1 MLKGHR
7 LDNDKIGY
15 MARLKYNFTWKKY
28 HFTWKKYHFTWKKYH
43 RWFGLVLSVF
53 MLVFCVSGIILNHR
67 EVFSG
72 CEVSR
77 RWLPASYHIKNFN
90 NGVVKGTVVKNQKTA
105 SDSTEQSLAV
115 EKNPSIHANSS
126 ESPDSVLAYGCAGV
140 FLTDSRLS
148 TWQDFNRG
156 LPASIDERNV
166 RHIVKAKDGSL
177 WCAALRD
184 VYRYDENS
192 HRWKKVELPGNEER
206 IMDVALGKDSMTVV
220 ALTRSYVYKISIFD
234 SCRLQGK
241 PAMAKFHVGPATV
254 VPPPSEDYEPKTTLF
269 KLVWHLH
276 SGEFFGLPGKLVV
289 DAIAL
294 VLIVLSITGILL
306 FILPYGIRRV
316 KKLAA
321 KARMKRLGKQFA
333 WNMKWHNKI
342 GYVTIVLTLW
352 IAITGMC
359 LRPPLM
365 VPLVLNKLPQAV
377 GEDGNV
383 WQDKLRAI
391 RWDATQGDWLVSTS
405 DGFLRVDEDFSQ
417 APKMLA
423 TDECPKLSPM
433 GVTVF
438 ESDGK
443 GGWIVGSFRGIYR
456 WNPVKSAANRT
467 SAVDPLLALSLKDS
481 ANHPSSQI
489 LDYFTGKPSVETS
502 MIPISD
508 NLVCGYSEDFL
519 GGKPLVFDFAKGVED
534 AKGQAVD
541 LAKLQ
546 ENKNLSANPQNL
558 ESNRQHL
565 YDNDESK
572 TSKNE
577 ESMSDLIC
585 ETAPMSLWNV
595 ALELHVGRCY
605 SPFLGPLS
613 DFFVFLSGLLITLVL
628 LSGYIISRRRRKK
641 AQARLK

>member
-1 MLKGHR
+1 MGIV
-7 LDNDKIGY
+7 KIREMMY
-15 MARLKYNFTWKKY
+15 LCNPKMNVMARLKYNFTWKKY
-28 HFTWKKYHFTWKKYH
+28 H
-43 RWFGLVLSVF
+43 RWLGLVLSVF

-77 RWLPASYHIKNFN
+77 KWLPASYRIKNFN
-90 NGVVKGTVVKNQKTA
+90 NGVVKGTVVKKSA
-105 SDSTEQSLAV
+105 AHSL
-115 EKNPSIHANSS
+115 SS
-126 ESPDSVLAYGCAGV
+126 ENCDSVLAYGCAGV

-148 TWQDFNRG
+148 TWQDFNAG
-156 LPASIDERNV
+156 LPESIDERNV
-166 RHIVKAKDGSL
+166 RHVVKAKDGSL

-206 IMDVALGKDSMTVV
+206 IMDVALAKDSMTVV
-220 ALTRSYVYKISIFD
+220 ALTRSRVFTIVPFVQYGEIVKI
-234 SCRLQGK
+234 GK
-241 PAMAKFHVGPATV
+241 SSSETYRVESKIIPAPKK
-254 VPPPSEDYEPKTTLF
+254 YEPKTTLF

-306 FILPYGIRRV
+306 FILPYGIRRA

-365 VPLVLNKLPQAV
+365 VPLVLSKLPQAV

-391 RWDATQGDWLVSTS
+391 RWDAVQGDWLVSTS
-405 DGFLRVDEDFSQ
+405 EGFLRVDEDFSQ
-417 APKMLA
+417 APKMLPD
-423 TDECPKLSPM
+423 DECPKLSPM
-433 GVTVF
+433 GVTVW

-456 WNPVKSAANRT
+456 WNPVNH
-467 SAVDPLLALSLKDS
+467 SL
-481 ANHPSSQI
+481 NQI
-489 LDYFTGKPSVETS
+489 LDYFTGKPSEETS

-534 AKGQAVD
+534 AKGQAVA
-541 LAKLQ
+541 LC
-546 ENKNLSANPQNL
+546 
-558 ESNRQHL
+558 
-565 YDNDESK
+565 NDEPKKSR
-572 TSKNE
+572 NE

-613 DFFVFLSGLLITLVL
+613 DLFVFLSGLLITLVL
-628 LSGYIISRRRRKK
+628 LSGYIILHRRRKK

>member
-1 MLKGHR
+1 MGIV
-7 LDNDKIGY
+7 KIREMMY
-15 MARLKYNFTWKKY
+15 LCNPKMNVMARLKYNFTWKKY
-28 HFTWKKYHFTWKKYH
+28 H
-43 RWFGLVLSVF
+43 RWLGLVLSVF

-77 RWLPASYHIKNFN
+77 KWLPASYHIKNFN
-90 NGVVKGTVVKNQKTA
+90 NGVVKGTVVKKSA
-105 SDSTEQSLAV
+105 AHSL
-115 EKNPSIHANSS
+115 SS
-126 ESPDSVLAYGCAGV
+126 ENCDSVLAYGCAGV

-148 TWQDFNRG
+148 TWQDFNAG
-156 LPASIDERNV
+156 LPESIDERNV
-166 RHIVKAKDGSL
+166 RHVVKAKDGSL

-192 HRWKKVELPGNEER
+192 HRWRKVELPGNEER
-206 IMDVALGKDSMTVV
+206 IMDVALAKDSMTVV
-220 ALTRSYVYKISIFD
+220 ALTRSRVFTIVPFVQYGEIVKI
-234 SCRLQGK
+234 GK
-241 PAMAKFHVGPATV
+241 SSSETYRVESKIIPAPKK
-254 VPPPSEDYEPKTTLF
+254 YEPKTTLF

-306 FILPYGIRRV
+306 FILPYGIRRA

-365 VPLVLNKLPQAV
+365 VPLVLSKLPQAV

-391 RWDATQGDWLVSTS
+391 RWDAVQGDWLVSTS
-405 DGFLRVDEDFSQ
+405 EGFLRVDEDFSQ
-417 APKMLA
+417 APKMLSD
-423 TDECPKLSPM
+423 DECPKLSPM
-433 GVTVF
+433 GVTVW

-456 WNPVKSAANRT
+456 WNPVNH
-467 SAVDPLLALSLKDS
+467 SL
-481 ANHPSSQI
+481 NQI
-489 LDYFTGKPSVETS
+489 LDYFIGKPSEETS

-534 AKGQAVD
+534 AKGQAVA
-541 LAKLQ
+541 LC
-546 ENKNLSANPQNL
+546 
-558 ESNRQHL
+558 
-565 YDNDESK
+565 NDEPK
-572 TSKNE
+572 TSRNE

-613 DFFVFLSGLLITLVL
+613 DLFVFLSGLLITLVL
-628 LSGYIISRRRRKK
+628 LSGYIISHRRRKK

>member
-1 MLKGHR
+1 MGIV
-7 LDNDKIGY
+7 KIREMMY
-15 MARLKYNFTWKKY
+15 LCNPKMNVMARLKYNFTWKKY
-28 HFTWKKYHFTWKKYH
+28 H
-43 RWFGLVLSVF
+43 RWLGLVLSVF

-77 RWLPASYHIKNFN
+77 KWLPASYHIKNFN
-90 NGVVKGTVVKNQKTA
+90 NGVVKGTVVKKSA
-105 SDSTEQSLAV
+105 AHSL
-115 EKNPSIHANSS
+115 SS
-126 ESPDSVLAYGCAGV
+126 ENCDSILAYGCAGV

-148 TWQDFNRG
+148 TWQDFNAG
-156 LPASIDERNV
+156 LPESIDERNV
-166 RHIVKAKDGSL
+166 RHVVKAKDGSL

-206 IMDVALGKDSMTVV
+206 IMDVALAKDSMTVV
-220 ALTRSYVYKISIFD
+220 ALTRSRVFTIVPFVQYGEIVKI
-234 SCRLQGK
+234 GK
-241 PAMAKFHVGPATV
+241 SSSETYRVESKIIPAPKK
-254 VPPPSEDYEPKTTLF
+254 YEPKTTLF

-306 FILPYGIRRV
+306 FILPYGIRRA

-365 VPLVLNKLPQAV
+365 VPLVLSKLPQAV

-391 RWDATQGDWLVSTS
+391 RWDAVQGDWLVSTS
-405 DGFLRVDEDFSQ
+405 EGFLRVDEDFSQ
-417 APKMLA
+417 APKMLPD
-423 TDECPKLSPM
+423 DECPKLSPM
-433 GVTVF
+433 GVTVW

-456 WNPVKSAANRT
+456 WNPVNH
-467 SAVDPLLALSLKDS
+467 SL
-481 ANHPSSQI
+481 NQI
-489 LDYFTGKPSVETS
+489 LDYFTGKPSEETS

-534 AKGQAVD
+534 AKGQAVA
-541 LAKLQ
+541 LC
-546 ENKNLSANPQNL
+546 
-558 ESNRQHL
+558 
-565 YDNDESK
+565 NDEPK
-572 TSKNE
+572 TSRNE

-613 DFFVFLSGLLITLVL
+613 DLFVFLSGLLITLVL
-628 LSGYIISRRRRKK
+628 LSGYIISHRRRKK

>member
-1 MLKGHR
+1 
-7 LDNDKIGY
+7 
-15 MARLKYNFTWKKY
+15 MARLKYN
-28 HFTWKKYHFTWKKYH
+28 FTWKKYH

-77 RWLPASYHIKNFN
+77 KWLPASYHIKNFN

-126 ESPDSVLAYGCAGV
+126 ESPDSVLVYGCAGV

-166 RHIVKAKDGSL
+166 RHLVQARDGSL

-184 VYRYDENS
+184 VYRYDENA
-192 HRWKKVELPGNEER
+192 RQWKKVELPGNEEH
-206 IMDVALGKDSMTVV
+206 IMDVALGKNSIQVV
-220 ALTRSYVYKISIFD
+220 ALTRSRIFEITPIASNIDVSESPSSLASSAKGGVSEKSPDIFEKKSGGFSEKVGTFLGKYRVEAKII
-234 SCRLQGK
+234 
-241 PAMAKFHVGPATV
+241 PAPKN
-254 VPPPSEDYEPKTTLF
+254 YEPKTTLF

-306 FILPYGIRRV
+306 FILPYGIRRAKKV
-316 KKLAA
+316 KSEERRVKNSLAA
-321 KARMKRLGKQFA
+321 KARMKRLGKLFA

-365 VPLVLNKLPQAV
+365 VPLVLSKLPQTV

-391 RWDATQGDWLVSTS
+391 RWDAVQGDWLVSTS
-405 DGFLRVDEDFSQ
+405 EGFLRVDEDFSQ
-417 APKMLA
+417 APKMLPD
-423 TDECPKLSPM
+423 DECPKLSPM
-433 GVTVF
+433 GVTVW
-438 ESDGK
+438 ESDGM

-456 WNPVKSAANRT
+456 WNPV
-467 SAVDPLLALSLKDS
+467 
-481 ANHPSSQI
+481 NHSSNQI

-534 AKGQAVD
+534 AKGQAVA
-541 LAKLQ
+541 LC
-546 ENKNLSANPQNL
+546 
-558 ESNRQHL
+558 
-565 YDNDESK
+565 NDETK
-572 TSKNE
+572 TSRNE

-613 DFFVFLSGLLITLVL
+613 DLFVFLSGLLITLVL
-628 LSGYIISRRRRKK
+628 LSGYIISHRRRKK

>member
-1 MLKGHR
+1 
-7 LDNDKIGY
+7 
-15 MARLKYNFTWKKY
+15 MARLKYN
-28 HFTWKKYHFTWKKYH
+28 FTWKKYH

-77 RWLPASYHIKNFN
+77 KWLPASYYIKNFN
-90 NGVVKGTVVKNQKTA
+90 NGVVKGTVVKKSA
-105 SDSTEQSLAV
+105 AHSL
-115 EKNPSIHANSS
+115 SS
-126 ESPDSVLAYGCAGV
+126 ENCDSVLVYGCAGV

-148 TWQDFNRG
+148 TWQDFNAG
-156 LPASIDERNV
+156 LPESIDERNV
-166 RHIVKAKDGSL
+166 RHVVKAKDGSL

-206 IMDVALGKDSMTVV
+206 IMDVALAKDSMTVV
-220 ALTRSYVYKISIFD
+220 ALTRSRVFTIVPFVQYGEIVKI
-234 SCRLQGK
+234 GK
-241 PAMAKFHVGPATV
+241 SSSETYRVESKIIPAPKK
-254 VPPPSEDYEPKTTLF
+254 YEPKTTLF

-306 FILPYGIRRV
+306 FILPYGIRRA

-365 VPLVLNKLPQAV
+365 VPLVLSKLPQAV

-391 RWDATQGDWLVSTS
+391 RWDAVLGDWLVSTS
-405 DGFLRVDEDFSQ
+405 EGFLRVDEDFSQ
-417 APKMLA
+417 APKMLPD
-423 TDECPKLSPM
+423 DECPKLSPM
-433 GVTVF
+433 GVTVW

-456 WNPVKSAANRT
+456 WNPVNH
-467 SAVDPLLALSLKDS
+467 SL
-481 ANHPSSQI
+481 NQI
-489 LDYFTGKPSVETS
+489 LDYFTGKPSEETS

-534 AKGQAVD
+534 AKGQAVA
-541 LAKLQ
+541 LC
-546 ENKNLSANPQNL
+546 
-558 ESNRQHL
+558 
-565 YDNDESK
+565 NDEPKKSR
-572 TSKNE
+572 NE

-613 DFFVFLSGLLITLVL
+613 DLFVFLSGLLITLVL
-628 LSGYIISRRRRKK
+628 LSGYIISHRRRKK
-641 AQARLK
+641 AQARLR

>member
-1 MLKGHR
+1 MGIV
-7 LDNDKIGY
+7 KIREMMY
-15 MARLKYNFTWKKY
+15 LCNPKMNVMARLKYNFTWKKY
-28 HFTWKKYHFTWKKYH
+28 H
-43 RWFGLVLSVF
+43 RWLGLVLSVF

-77 RWLPASYHIKNFN
+77 KWLPASYHIKNFN
-90 NGVVKGTVVKNQKTA
+90 NGVVKGTVVKKSA
-105 SDSTEQSLAV
+105 AHSL
-115 EKNPSIHANSS
+115 SS
-126 ESPDSVLAYGCAGV
+126 ENCDSVLAYGCAGV

-148 TWQDFNRG
+148 TWQDFNAG
-156 LPASIDERNV
+156 LPESIDERNV
-166 RHIVKAKDGSL
+166 RHVVKAKDGSL

-206 IMDVALGKDSMTVV
+206 IMDVALAKDSMTVV
-220 ALTRSYVYKISIFD
+220 ALTRSRVFTIVPFVQYGEIVKI
-234 SCRLQGK
+234 GK
-241 PAMAKFHVGPATV
+241 SSSETYRVESKIIPAPKK
-254 VPPPSEDYEPKTTLF
+254 YEPKTTLF

-306 FILPYGIRRV
+306 FILPYGIRRA

-365 VPLVLNKLPQAV
+365 VPLVLSKLPQAV

-391 RWDATQGDWLVSTS
+391 RWDAVQGDWLVSTS
-405 DGFLRVDEDFSQ
+405 EGFLRVDEDFSQ
-417 APKMLA
+417 APKMLPD
-423 TDECPKLSPM
+423 DECPKLSPM
-433 GVTVF
+433 GVTVW

-456 WNPVKSAANRT
+456 WNPVNH
-467 SAVDPLLALSLKDS
+467 SL
-481 ANHPSSQI
+481 NQI
-489 LDYFTGKPSVETS
+489 LDYFTGKPSEETS

-534 AKGQAVD
+534 AKGQAVA
-541 LAKLQ
+541 LC
-546 ENKNLSANPQNL
+546 
-558 ESNRQHL
+558 
-565 YDNDESK
+565 NDEPK
-572 TSKNE
+572 TSRNE

-613 DFFVFLSGLLITLVL
+613 GLFVFLSGLLITLVL
-628 LSGYIISRRRRKK
+628 LSGYIISHRRRKK

>member
-1 MLKGHR
+1 M
-7 LDNDKIGY
+7 NV

-28 HFTWKKYHFTWKKYH
+28 H
-43 RWFGLVLSVF
+43 RWLGLVLSVF

-77 RWLPASYHIKNFN
+77 KWLPASYHIKNFN
-90 NGVVKGTVVKNQKTA
+90 NGVVKGTVVKRSA
-105 SDSTEQSLAV
+105 AHSL
-115 EKNPSIHANSS
+115 SS
-126 ESPDSVLAYGCAGV
+126 ENCDSVLAYGCAGV

-148 TWQDFNRG
+148 TWQDFNAG
-156 LPASIDERNV
+156 LPESIDERNV
-166 RHIVKAKDGSL
+166 RHVVKAKDGSL

-206 IMDVALGKDSMTVV
+206 IMDVALAKDSMTVV
-220 ALTRSYVYKISIFD
+220 ALTRSRVFTIVPFVQYGEIVKI
-234 SCRLQGK
+234 GK
-241 PAMAKFHVGPATV
+241 SSSETYRVESKIIPAPKKC
-254 VPPPSEDYEPKTTLF
+254 EPKTTLF

-306 FILPYGIRRV
+306 FILPYGIRRA

-365 VPLVLNKLPQAV
+365 VPLVLSKLPQAV

-391 RWDATQGDWLVSTS
+391 RWDAVQGDWLVSTS
-405 DGFLRVDEDFSQ
+405 EGFLRVDEDFSQ
-417 APKMLA
+417 APKMLPD
-423 TDECPKLSPM
+423 DECPKLSPM
-433 GVTVF
+433 GVTVW

-456 WNPVKSAANRT
+456 WNPVNH
-467 SAVDPLLALSLKDS
+467 SL
-481 ANHPSSQI
+481 NQI
-489 LDYFTGKPSVETS
+489 LDYFTGKPSEETS

-534 AKGQAVD
+534 AKGQAVA
-541 LAKLQ
+541 LC
-546 ENKNLSANPQNL
+546 
-558 ESNRQHL
+558 
-565 YDNDESK
+565 NDEPK
-572 TSKNE
+572 TSRNE

-613 DFFVFLSGLLITLVL
+613 DLFVFLSGLLITLVF
-628 LSGYIISRRRRKK
+628 LSGYIISHRRRKK

>member
-1 MLKGHR
+1 MGIV
-7 LDNDKIGY
+7 KIREMMY
-15 MARLKYNFTWKKY
+15 LCNPKMNVMARLKYNFTWKKY
-28 HFTWKKYHFTWKKYH
+28 H
-43 RWFGLVLSVF
+43 RWLGLVLSVF

-77 RWLPASYHIKNFN
+77 KWLPASYHIKNFN
-90 NGVVKGTVVKNQKTA
+90 NGVVKGTVVKKSA
-105 SDSTEQSLAV
+105 AHSL
-115 EKNPSIHANSS
+115 SS
-126 ESPDSVLAYGCAGV
+126 ENCDSVLAYGCAGV

-148 TWQDFNRG
+148 TWQDFNAG
-156 LPASIDERNV
+156 LPESIDERNV
-166 RHIVKAKDGSL
+166 RHVVKAKDGSL

-206 IMDVALGKDSMTVV
+206 IMDVALAKDSMTVV
-220 ALTRSYVYKISIFD
+220 ALTRSRVFTIVPFVQYGEIVKI
-234 SCRLQGK
+234 GK
-241 PAMAKFHVGPATV
+241 SSSETYRVESKIIPAPKK
-254 VPPPSEDYEPKTTLF
+254 YEPKTTLF

-306 FILPYGIRRV
+306 FILPYGIRRA

-365 VPLVLNKLPQAV
+365 VPLVLSKLPQAV

-391 RWDATQGDWLVSTS
+391 RWDAVQGDWLVSTS
-405 DGFLRVDEDFSQ
+405 EGFLRVDEDFSQ
-417 APKMLA
+417 APKMLPD
-423 TDECPKLSPM
+423 DECPKLSPM
-433 GVTVF
+433 GVTVW

-456 WNPVKSAANRT
+456 WNPV
-467 SAVDPLLALSLKDS
+467 
-481 ANHPSSQI
+481 NHKSQI
-489 LDYFTGKPSVETS
+489 LDYFTNEPCVETS

-508 NLVCGYSEDFL
+508 NLICGYSEDLFDRE
-519 GGKPLVFDFAKGVED
+519 PMVFDFAKGVED
-534 AKGQAVD
+534 AKGQVINI
-541 LAKLQ
+541 L
-546 ENKNLSANPQNL
+546 
-558 ESNRQHL
+558 
-565 YDNDESK
+565 DEK
-572 TSKNE
+572 DA
-577 ESMSDLIC
+577 MSDLIC

-613 DFFVFLSGLLITLVL
+613 DLFVFLSGLLITLVL
-628 LSGYIISRRRRKK
+628 LSGYIISHRRRKK

>member
-1 MLKGHR
+1 
-7 LDNDKIGY
+7 

-28 HFTWKKYHFTWKKYH
+28 H
-43 RWFGLVLSVF
+43 RWLGLVLSVF
-53 MLVFCVSGIILNHR
+53 MLVFSVSGIILNHR

-77 RWLPASYHIKNFN
+77 KWLPASYHIKNFN
-90 NGVVKGTVVKNQKTA
+90 NGVVKGTVMKKSA
-105 SDSTEQSLAV
+105 AHSL
-115 EKNPSIHANSS
+115 SS
-126 ESPDSVLAYGCAGV
+126 ENCDSVLAYGCAGV

-148 TWQDFNRG
+148 TWQDFNAG
-156 LPASIDERNV
+156 LPESIDERNV
-166 RHIVKAKDGSL
+166 RHVVKAKDGSL

-206 IMDVALGKDSMTVV
+206 IMDVALAKDSMTVV
-220 ALTRSYVYKISIFD
+220 ALTRSRVFTIVPFVQYGEIVKI
-234 SCRLQGK
+234 GK
-241 PAMAKFHVGPATV
+241 SS
-254 VPPPSEDYEPKTTLF
+254 SETYRVESKIIPTPKKYEPKTTLF

-306 FILPYGIRRV
+306 FILPYGIRRA

-365 VPLVLNKLPQAV
+365 VPLVLSKLPQAV

-391 RWDATQGDWLVSTS
+391 RWDAVQGDWLVSTS
-405 DGFLRVDEDFSQ
+405 EGFLRVDEDFSQ
-417 APKMLA
+417 APKMLPDA
-423 TDECPKLSPM
+423 ECPKLSPM
-433 GVTVF
+433 GVTVW

-456 WNPVKSAANRT
+456 WNPVNH
-467 SAVDPLLALSLKDS
+467 SL
-481 ANHPSSQI
+481 NQI
-489 LDYFTGKPSVETS
+489 LDYFTGKPSEETS

-534 AKGQAVD
+534 AKGQAVA
-541 LAKLQ
+541 LC
-546 ENKNLSANPQNL
+546 
-558 ESNRQHL
+558 
-565 YDNDESK
+565 NDEPKKSR
-572 TSKNE
+572 NE

-613 DFFVFLSGLLITLVL
+613 DLFVFLSGLLITLVL
-628 LSGYIISRRRRKK
+628 LSGYIISHRRRKK

>member
-1 MLKGHR
+1 MGIV
-7 LDNDKIGY
+7 KIREMMY
-15 MARLKYNFTWKKY
+15 LCNPKMNVMARLKYNFTWKKY
-28 HFTWKKYHFTWKKYH
+28 H
-43 RWFGLVLSVF
+43 RWLGLVLSVF

-77 RWLPASYHIKNFN
+77 KWLPASYYIKNFN
-90 NGVVKGTVVKNQKTA
+90 NGVVKGTVVKKSA
-105 SDSTEQSLAV
+105 AHSL
-115 EKNPSIHANSS
+115 SS
-126 ESPDSVLAYGCAGV
+126 ENCDSVLVYGCAGV

-148 TWQDFNRG
+148 TWQDFNAG
-156 LPASIDERNV
+156 LPESIDERNV
-166 RHIVKAKDGSL
+166 RHVVKAKDDSL

-206 IMDVALGKDSMTVV
+206 IMDVALAKDSMTVV
-220 ALTRSYVYKISIFD
+220 ALTRSRVFTIVPFVQYGEIVKI
-234 SCRLQGK
+234 GK
-241 PAMAKFHVGPATV
+241 SSSETYRVESKIIPAPKK
-254 VPPPSEDYEPKTTLF
+254 YEPKTTLF

-294 VLIVLSITGILL
+294 VLIVLSIMGILL
-306 FILPYGIRRV
+306 FILPYGIRRA

-321 KARMKRLGKQFA
+321 KARMKRLGKQLA

-365 VPLVLNKLPQAV
+365 VPLVLSKLPQAV

-391 RWDATQGDWLVSTS
+391 RWDAVQGDWLVSTS
-405 DGFLRVDEDFSQ
+405 EGFLRVDEDFSQ
-417 APKMLA
+417 APKMLPD
-423 TDECPKLSPM
+423 DECPKLSPM
-433 GVTVF
+433 GVTVW

-456 WNPVKSAANRT
+456 WNPVNH
-467 SAVDPLLALSLKDS
+467 SL
-481 ANHPSSQI
+481 NQI
-489 LDYFTGKPSVETS
+489 LDYFTGKPSEETS

-534 AKGQAVD
+534 AKGQAVA
-541 LAKLQ
+541 LC
-546 ENKNLSANPQNL
+546 
-558 ESNRQHL
+558 
-565 YDNDESK
+565 NDEPKKSR
-572 TSKNE
+572 NE

-613 DFFVFLSGLLITLVL
+613 DLFVFLSGLLITLVL
-628 LSGYIISRRRRKK
+628 LSGYIISHRRRKK
-641 AQARLK
+641 AQARLR

>member
-1 MLKGHR
+1 MGIV
-7 LDNDKIGY
+7 KIREMMY
-15 MARLKYNFTWKKY
+15 LCSPKMNVMARLKYNFTWKKY
-28 HFTWKKYHFTWKKYH
+28 H
-43 RWFGLVLSVF
+43 RWLGLVLSVF

-77 RWLPASYHIKNFN
+77 KWLPASYHVKNFN

-115 EKNPSIHANSS
+115 EKNPSVHANSS
-126 ESPDSVLAYGCAGV
+126 ESPDSVLVYGCAGV

-148 TWQDFNRG
+148 TWQDFNAG
-156 LPASIDERNV
+156 LPESIDERNV
-166 RHIVKAKDGSL
+166 RHVVKAKDGSL

-206 IMDVALGKDSMTVV
+206 IMDVALAKDSMTVV
-220 ALTRSYVYKISIFD
+220 ALTRSRAFTIVPFVQYGEIVKI
-234 SCRLQGK
+234 GK
-241 PAMAKFHVGPATV
+241 SSSETYRVESKIIPAPKK
-254 VPPPSEDYEPKTTLF
+254 YEPKTTLF

-306 FILPYGIRRV
+306 FILPYGIRRA

-365 VPLVLNKLPQAV
+365 VPLVLSKLPQAV

-391 RWDATQGDWLVSTS
+391 RWDAVQGDWLVSTS
-405 DGFLRVDEDFSQ
+405 EGFLRVDEDFSQ
-417 APKMLA
+417 APKMLPD
-423 TDECPKLSPM
+423 DECPKLSPM
-433 GVTVF
+433 GVTVW

-456 WNPVKSAANRT
+456 WNPV
-467 SAVDPLLALSLKDS
+467 
-481 ANHPSSQI
+481 NHKSQI
-489 LDYFTGKPSVETS
+489 LDYFTNEPCVETS

-508 NLVCGYSEDFL
+508 NLICGYSEDLFDRE
-519 GGKPLVFDFAKGVED
+519 PMVFDFAKGVED
-534 AKGQAVD
+534 AKGQVINI
-541 LAKLQ
+541 L
-546 ENKNLSANPQNL
+546 
-558 ESNRQHL
+558 
-565 YDNDESK
+565 DEK
-572 TSKNE
+572 DA
-577 ESMSDLIC
+577 MSDLIC

-613 DFFVFLSGLLITLVL
+613 DLFVFLSGLLITLVL
-628 LSGYIISRRRRKK
+628 LSGYIISHRRRKK

>member
-1 MLKGHR
+1 M
-7 LDNDKIGY
+7 NV

-28 HFTWKKYHFTWKKYH
+28 H
-43 RWFGLVLSVF
+43 RWLGLVLSVF

-77 RWLPASYHIKNFN
+77 KWLPASYYIKNFN
-90 NGVVKGTVVKNQKTA
+90 NGVVKGTVVKKSA
-105 SDSTEQSLAV
+105 AHSL
-115 EKNPSIHANSS
+115 SS
-126 ESPDSVLAYGCAGV
+126 ENCDSVLVYGCAGV

-148 TWQDFNRG
+148 TWQDFNAG
-156 LPASIDERNV
+156 LPESIDERNV
-166 RHIVKAKDGSL
+166 RHVVKAKDGSL

-206 IMDVALGKDSMTVV
+206 IMDVALAKDSMTVV
-220 ALTRSYVYKISIFD
+220 ALTRSRVFTIVPFVQYGEIVKI
-234 SCRLQGK
+234 GK
-241 PAMAKFHVGPATV
+241 SSSETYRVESKIIPAPKK
-254 VPPPSEDYEPKTTLF
+254 YEPKTTLF

-306 FILPYGIRRV
+306 FILPYGIRRA

-365 VPLVLNKLPQAV
+365 VPLVLSKLPQAV

-391 RWDATQGDWLVSTS
+391 RWDAVQGDWLVSTS
-405 DGFLRVDEDFSQ
+405 EGFLRVDEDFSQ
-417 APKMLA
+417 APKMLPD
-423 TDECPKLSPM
+423 DECPKSSPM

-456 WNPVKSAANRT
+456 WNPVNH
-467 SAVDPLLALSLKDS
+467 SL
-481 ANHPSSQI
+481 NQI
-489 LDYFTGKPSVETS
+489 LDYFTGKPSEETS

-534 AKGQAVD
+534 AKGQAVA
-541 LAKLQ
+541 LC
-546 ENKNLSANPQNL
+546 
-558 ESNRQHL
+558 
-565 YDNDESK
+565 NDEPK
-572 TSKNE
+572 TSRND

-613 DFFVFLSGLLITLVL
+613 DLFVFLSGLLITLVF
-628 LSGYIISRRRRKK
+628 LSGYIISHRRRKK

>member
-1 MLKGHR
+1 MGIV
-7 LDNDKIGY
+7 KIREMMY
-15 MARLKYNFTWKKY
+15 LCNPKMNVMARLKYNFTWKKY
-28 HFTWKKYHFTWKKYH
+28 H
-43 RWFGLVLSVF
+43 RWLGLVLSVF

-77 RWLPASYHIKNFN
+77 KWLPASYHIKNFN
-90 NGVVKGTVVKNQKTA
+90 NGVVKGTVVKKSA
-105 SDSTEQSLAV
+105 AHSL
-115 EKNPSIHANSS
+115 SS
-126 ESPDSVLAYGCAGV
+126 ENCDSVLAYGCAGV

-148 TWQDFNRG
+148 TWQDFNAG
-156 LPASIDERNV
+156 LPESIDERNV
-166 RHIVKAKDGSL
+166 RHVVKAKDGSL

-206 IMDVALGKDSMTVV
+206 IMDVALAKDSMTVV
-220 ALTRSYVYKISIFD
+220 ALTRSRVF
-234 SCRLQGK
+234 
-241 PAMAKFHVGPATV
+241 TV
-254 VPPPSEDYEPKTTLF
+254 VPFVQYGEIVKIGKSSSETYRVESRIIPAPKKYEPKTTLF

-294 VLIVLSITGILL
+294 VLIVLSITGIIR
-306 FILPYGIRRV
+306 FILPYGIRRAKKV
-316 KKLAA
+316 KSEERRVKNSLAA
-321 KARMKRLGKQFA
+321 KNRMKRLGKLFA

-365 VPLVLNKLPQAV
+365 VPLVLSKLPQAV

-391 RWDATQGDWLVSTS
+391 RWDAVQGDWLVSTS
-405 DGFLRVDEDFSQ
+405 EGFLRVDEDFSQ
-417 APKMLA
+417 APKMLPD
-423 TDECPKLSPM
+423 DECPKLSPM
-433 GVTVF
+433 GVTVW

-456 WNPVKSAANRT
+456 WNPVNH
-467 SAVDPLLALSLKDS
+467 SL
-481 ANHPSSQI
+481 NQI
-489 LDYFTGKPSVETS
+489 LDYFTGKPSEETS

-534 AKGQAVD
+534 AKGQAVA
-541 LAKLQ
+541 LC
-546 ENKNLSANPQNL
+546 
-558 ESNRQHL
+558 
-565 YDNDESK
+565 NDEPK
-572 TSKNE
+572 TSRNE

-613 DFFVFLSGLLITLVL
+613 DLFVFLSGLLITLVL
-628 LSGYIISRRRRKK
+628 LSGYIISHRRRKK

>member
-1 MLKGHR
+1 MGIV
-7 LDNDKIGY
+7 KIREMMY
-15 MARLKYNFTWKKY
+15 LCNPKMNVMARLKYNFTWKKY
-28 HFTWKKYHFTWKKYH
+28 H
-43 RWFGLVLSVF
+43 RWLGLVLSVF

-77 RWLPASYHIKNFN
+77 KWLPASYHVKNFN
-90 NGVVKGTVVKNQKTA
+90 NGVVKGTVVKKSA
-105 SDSTEQSLAV
+105 AHSL
-115 EKNPSIHANSS
+115 SS
-126 ESPDSVLAYGCAGV
+126 ENCDSVLVYGCAGV

-148 TWQDFNRG
+148 TWQDFNAG
-156 LPASIDERNV
+156 LPESIDERNV
-166 RHIVKAKDGSL
+166 RHVVKAKDGSL

-206 IMDVALGKDSMTVV
+206 IMDVALAKDSMTVV
-220 ALTRSYVYKISIFD
+220 ALTRSRVFTIVPFVQYGEIVKI
-234 SCRLQGK
+234 GK
-241 PAMAKFHVGPATV
+241 SSSETYRVESKIIPAPKK
-254 VPPPSEDYEPKTTLF
+254 YEPKTTLF

-306 FILPYGIRRV
+306 FILPYGIRRA

-365 VPLVLNKLPQAV
+365 VPLVLSKLPQAV

-383 WQDKLRAI
+383 WQDKLRSI
-391 RWDATQGDWLVSTS
+391 RWDAVQGDWLVSTS
-405 DGFLRVDEDFSQ
+405 EGFLRVDEDFSQ
-417 APKMLA
+417 APKMLPD
-423 TDECPKLSPM
+423 DECPKLSPM
-433 GVTVF
+433 GVTVW

-456 WNPVKSAANRT
+456 WNPVNH
-467 SAVDPLLALSLKDS
+467 SL
-481 ANHPSSQI
+481 NQI
-489 LDYFTGKPSVETS
+489 LDYFTGKPSEETS

-534 AKGQAVD
+534 AKGQAVA
-541 LAKLQ
+541 LC
-546 ENKNLSANPQNL
+546 
-558 ESNRQHL
+558 
-565 YDNDESK
+565 NDEPKKSR
-572 TSKNE
+572 NE

-613 DFFVFLSGLLITLVL
+613 DLFVFLSGLLITLVL
-628 LSGYIISRRRRKK
+628 LSGYIISHRRRKK

>member
-1 MLKGHR
+1 
-7 LDNDKIGY
+7 
-15 MARLKYNFTWKKY
+15 MARLKYN
-28 HFTWKKYHFTWKKYH
+28 FTWKKYH

-67 EVFSG
+67 EAFSG

-77 RWLPASYHIKNFN
+77 KWLPASYHIKNFN
-90 NGVVKGTVVKNQKTA
+90 NGIVKGTVVKNSGSLA
-105 SDSTEQSLAV
+105 ISEGFSDSILV
-115 EKNPSIHANSS
+115 
-126 ESPDSVLAYGCAGV
+126 YGCAGV
-140 FLTDSRLS
+140 FLTDYQLS
-148 TWQDFNRG
+148 TWQDFNAG
-156 LPASIDERNV
+156 LPKSIDERNV
-166 RHIVKAKDGSL
+166 RHLVQARDGSL

-184 VYRYDENS
+184 VYRYDENA
-192 HRWKKVELPGNEER
+192 RQWKKVELPGNEER
-206 IMDVALGKDSMTVV
+206 IMDVALGKNSTQVV
-220 ALTRSYVYKISIFD
+220 ALTRSRIFEITPIASNIDVSESPSSLASSAKGGVSEKSPDIFEKKSGGFSEKVGTFLGKYRVEAKII
-234 SCRLQGK
+234 
-241 PAMAKFHVGPATV
+241 PAPKN
-254 VPPPSEDYEPKTTLF
+254 YEPKTTLF

-306 FILPYGIRRV
+306 FILPYGIRRAKKV
-316 KKLAA
+316 KREERRVKNSLAA
-321 KARMKRLGKQFA
+321 KNRMKRLGKQFA

-365 VPLVLNKLPQAV
+365 VPLVLSKLPQAV

-391 RWDATQGDWLVSTS
+391 RWDAVQGDWLVSTS
-405 DGFLRVDEDFSQ
+405 EGFLRVDEDFSQ
-417 APKMLA
+417 APKMLPD
-423 TDECPKLSPM
+423 DECPKLSPM
-433 GVTVF
+433 GVTVW

-456 WNPVKSAANRT
+456 WNPV
-467 SAVDPLLALSLKDS
+467 
-481 ANHPSSQI
+481 NHSSNQI
-489 LDYFTGKPSVETS
+489 LDYFTGKPSEETS

-534 AKGQAVD
+534 AKGQAVA
-541 LAKLQ
+541 LC
-546 ENKNLSANPQNL
+546 
-558 ESNRQHL
+558 
-565 YDNDESK
+565 NDEPKISR
-572 TSKNE
+572 NE

-613 DFFVFLSGLLITLVL
+613 DLFVFLSGLLITLVL
-628 LSGYIISRRRRKK
+628 LSGYIISHRRRKK

>member
-1 MLKGHR
+1 M
-7 LDNDKIGY
+7 NV

-28 HFTWKKYHFTWKKYH
+28 H
-43 RWFGLVLSVF
+43 RWLGLVLSVF

-77 RWLPASYHIKNFN
+77 KWLPASYHIKNFN
-90 NGVVKGTVVKNQKTA
+90 NGVVKGTVVKKSA
-105 SDSTEQSLAV
+105 AHSL
-115 EKNPSIHANSS
+115 SS
-126 ESPDSVLAYGCAGV
+126 ENCDSVLVYGCAGV

-148 TWQDFNRG
+148 TWQDFNAG
-156 LPASIDERNV
+156 LPESIDERNV
-166 RHIVKAKDGSL
+166 RHVVKAKDGSL

-206 IMDVALGKDSMTVV
+206 IMDVALAKDSMTVV
-220 ALTRSYVYKISIFD
+220 ALTRSRVFTIVPFVQYGEIVKI
-234 SCRLQGK
+234 GK
-241 PAMAKFHVGPATV
+241 SSSETYRVESKIIPAPKK
-254 VPPPSEDYEPKTTLF
+254 YEPKTTLF

-306 FILPYGIRRV
+306 FILPYGIRRA

-365 VPLVLNKLPQAV
+365 VPLVLSKLPQAV

-391 RWDATQGDWLVSTS
+391 RWDAVQGDWLVSTS
-405 DGFLRVDEDFSQ
+405 EGFLRVDEDFSQ
-417 APKMLA
+417 APKMLPD
-423 TDECPKLSPM
+423 DECPKSSPM

-456 WNPVKSAANRT
+456 WNPVNH
-467 SAVDPLLALSLKDS
+467 SL
-481 ANHPSSQI
+481 NQI
-489 LDYFTGKPSVETS
+489 LDYFTGKPSEETS

-534 AKGQAVD
+534 AKGQAVA
-541 LAKLQ
+541 LC
-546 ENKNLSANPQNL
+546 
-558 ESNRQHL
+558 
-565 YDNDESK
+565 NDEPK
-572 TSKNE
+572 TSRNE

-613 DFFVFLSGLLITLVL
+613 DLFVFLSGLLITLVL
-628 LSGYIISRRRRKK
+628 LSGYIISHRRRKK

>member
-1 MLKGHR
+1 M
-7 LDNDKIGY
+7 NV

-28 HFTWKKYHFTWKKYH
+28 H
-43 RWFGLVLSVF
+43 RWLGLVLSVF

-77 RWLPASYHIKNFN
+77 KWLPASYYIKNFN
-90 NGVVKGTVVKNQKTA
+90 NGVVKGTVVKKSA
-105 SDSTEQSLAV
+105 AHSL
-115 EKNPSIHANSS
+115 SS
-126 ESPDSVLAYGCAGV
+126 ENCDSVLAYGCAGV

-148 TWQDFNRG
+148 TWQDFNAG
-156 LPASIDERNV
+156 LPEIIDERNV
-166 RHIVKAKDGSL
+166 RHVVKAKDGSL

-206 IMDVALGKDSMTVV
+206 IMDVALAKDSMTVV
-220 ALTRSYVYKISIFD
+220 ALTRSRVFTIVPFVQYGEIVKI
-234 SCRLQGK
+234 GK
-241 PAMAKFHVGPATV
+241 SSSETYRVESKIIPAPKK
-254 VPPPSEDYEPKTTLF
+254 YEPKTTLF

-306 FILPYGIRRV
+306 FILPYGIRRA
-316 KKLAA
+316 KELAV

-333 WNMKWHNKI
+333 WNLKWHNKI

-365 VPLVLNKLPQAV
+365 VPLVLSKLPQAV

-391 RWDATQGDWLVSTS
+391 RWDAVQGDWLVSTS
-405 DGFLRVDEDFSQ
+405 EGFLRVDEDFSQ
-417 APKMLA
+417 APKMLPD
-423 TDECPKLSPM
+423 DECPKLSPM
-433 GVTVF
+433 GVTVW

-456 WNPVKSAANRT
+456 WNPV
-467 SAVDPLLALSLKDS
+467 
-481 ANHPSSQI
+481 NHKSQI
-489 LDYFTGKPSVETS
+489 LDYFTNEPCVETS

-508 NLVCGYSEDFL
+508 NLICGYSEDLFDRE
-519 GGKPLVFDFAKGVED
+519 PMVFDFAKGVED
-534 AKGQAVD
+534 AKGQVINI
-541 LAKLQ
+541 L
-546 ENKNLSANPQNL
+546 
-558 ESNRQHL
+558 
-565 YDNDESK
+565 DEK
-572 TSKNE
+572 DA
-577 ESMSDLIC
+577 MSDLIC

-613 DFFVFLSGLLITLVL
+613 DLFVFLSGLLITLVL
-628 LSGYIISRRRRKK
+628 LSGYIISHRRRKK

>member
-1 MLKGHR
+1 MGIV
-7 LDNDKIGY
+7 KIREMMY
-15 MARLKYNFTWKKY
+15 LCNPKMNVMARLKYNFTWKKY
-28 HFTWKKYHFTWKKYH
+28 H
-43 RWFGLVLSVF
+43 RWLGLVLSVF

-77 RWLPASYHIKNFN
+77 KWLPASYHIKNFN
-90 NGVVKGTVVKNQKTA
+90 NGVVKGTVVKKSA
-105 SDSTEQSLAV
+105 AHSL
-115 EKNPSIHANSS
+115 SS
-126 ESPDSVLAYGCAGV
+126 ENCDSVLVYGCAGV

-148 TWQDFNRG
+148 TWQDFNAG
-156 LPASIDERNV
+156 LPESIDERNV
-166 RHIVKAKDGSL
+166 RHVVKAKNGSL

-206 IMDVALGKDSMTVV
+206 IMDVALAKDSMTVV
-220 ALTRSYVYKISIFD
+220 ALTRSRVFTIVPFVQYGEIVKI
-234 SCRLQGK
+234 GK
-241 PAMAKFHVGPATV
+241 SSSETYRVESKIIPAPKK
-254 VPPPSEDYEPKTTLF
+254 YEPKTTLF

-306 FILPYGIRRV
+306 FILPYGIRRA

-365 VPLVLNKLPQAV
+365 VPLVLSKLPQAV

-391 RWDATQGDWLVSTS
+391 RWDAVQGDWLVSTS
-405 DGFLRVDEDFSQ
+405 EGFLRVDEDFSQ
-417 APKMLA
+417 APKMLPD
-423 TDECPKLSPM
+423 DECPKLSPM
-433 GVTVF
+433 GVTVW

-456 WNPVKSAANRT
+456 WNPVNH
-467 SAVDPLLALSLKDS
+467 SL
-481 ANHPSSQI
+481 NQI
-489 LDYFTGKPSVETS
+489 LDYFTGKPSEETS

-534 AKGQAVD
+534 AKGQAVA
-541 LAKLQ
+541 LC
-546 ENKNLSANPQNL
+546 
-558 ESNRQHL
+558 
-565 YDNDESK
+565 NDEPK
-572 TSKNE
+572 TSRNE

-613 DFFVFLSGLLITLVL
+613 DLFVFLSGLLITLVL
-628 LSGYIISRRRRKK
+628 LSGYIISHRRRKK

>member
-1 MLKGHR
+1 M
-7 LDNDKIGY
+7 NV

-28 HFTWKKYHFTWKKYH
+28 H
-43 RWFGLVLSVF
+43 RWLGLVLSVF

-77 RWLPASYHIKNFN
+77 KWLPASYYIKNFN
-90 NGVVKGTVVKNQKTA
+90 NGVVKGTVVKKSA
-105 SDSTEQSLAV
+105 AHSL
-115 EKNPSIHANSS
+115 SS
-126 ESPDSVLAYGCAGV
+126 ENCDSVLAYGCAGV

-148 TWQDFNRG
+148 TWQDFNAG
-156 LPASIDERNV
+156 LPESIDERNV
-166 RHIVKAKDGSL
+166 RHVVKAKDGSL

-206 IMDVALGKDSMTVV
+206 IMDVALAKDSMTVV
-220 ALTRSYVYKISIFD
+220 ALTRSRVFTIVPFVQYGEIVKI
-234 SCRLQGK
+234 GK
-241 PAMAKFHVGPATV
+241 SSSETYRVESKIIPAPKK
-254 VPPPSEDYEPKTTLF
+254 YEPKTTLF

-306 FILPYGIRRV
+306 FILPYGIRRA

-365 VPLVLNKLPQAV
+365 VPLVLSKLPQAV

-391 RWDATQGDWLVSTS
+391 RWDAVQGDWLVSTS
-405 DGFLRVDEDFSQ
+405 EGFLRVDEDFSQ
-417 APKMLA
+417 APKMLPD
-423 TDECPKLSPM
+423 DECPKLSPM
-433 GVTVF
+433 GVTVW

-456 WNPVKSAANRT
+456 WNLVNH
-467 SAVDPLLALSLKDS
+467 SL
-481 ANHPSSQI
+481 NQI
-489 LDYFTGKPSVETS
+489 LDYFTGKPSEETS

-534 AKGQAVD
+534 AKGQAVA
-541 LAKLQ
+541 LC
-546 ENKNLSANPQNL
+546 
-558 ESNRQHL
+558 
-565 YDNDESK
+565 NDEPK
-572 TSKNE
+572 TSRNE

-613 DFFVFLSGLLITLVL
+613 DLFVFLSGLLITLVF
-628 LSGYIISRRRRKK
+628 LSGYIISHRRRKK

>member
-1 MLKGHR
+1 MGIV
-7 LDNDKIGY
+7 KIREMMY
-15 MARLKYNFTWKKY
+15 LCNPKMNVMARLKYNFTWKKY
-28 HFTWKKYHFTWKKYH
+28 H
-43 RWFGLVLSVF
+43 RWLGLVLSVF

-77 RWLPASYHIKNFN
+77 KWLPASYYIKNFN
-90 NGVVKGTVVKNQKTA
+90 NGVVKGTVVKKSA
-105 SDSTEQSLAV
+105 AHSL
-115 EKNPSIHANSS
+115 SS
-126 ESPDSVLAYGCAGV
+126 ENCDSVLVYGCAGV

-148 TWQDFNRG
+148 TWQDFNAS
-156 LPASIDERNV
+156 LPESIDERNV
-166 RHIVKAKDGSL
+166 RHVVKAKDGSL

-192 HRWKKVELPGNEER
+192 HRWKKVELSGNEER
-206 IMDVALGKDSMTVV
+206 IMDVALAKDSLTVV
-220 ALTRSYVYKISIFD
+220 ALTRSRVFTIVPFVQYGEIVKI
-234 SCRLQGK
+234 GK
-241 PAMAKFHVGPATV
+241 SSSETYRVESKIIPAPKK
-254 VPPPSEDYEPKTTLF
+254 YEPKTTLF

-306 FILPYGIRRV
+306 FILPYGIRRA

-365 VPLVLNKLPQAV
+365 VPLVLSKLPQAV

-391 RWDATQGDWLVSTS
+391 RWDAVQGDWLVSTS
-405 DGFLRVDEDFSQ
+405 EGFLRVDEDFSQ
-417 APKMLA
+417 APKMLPD
-423 TDECPKLSPM
+423 DECPKLSPM
-433 GVTVF
+433 GVTVW

-456 WNPVKSAANRT
+456 WNPVNH
-467 SAVDPLLALSLKDS
+467 SL
-481 ANHPSSQI
+481 NQI
-489 LDYFTGKPSVETS
+489 LDYFTGKPSEETS

-534 AKGQAVD
+534 AKGQAVA
-541 LAKLQ
+541 LC
-546 ENKNLSANPQNL
+546 
-558 ESNRQHL
+558 
-565 YDNDESK
+565 NDEPQKSR
-572 TSKNE
+572 NE

-613 DFFVFLSGLLITLVL
+613 DLFVFLSGLLITLVL
-628 LSGYIISRRRRKK
+628 LSGYIISHRRRKK

>member
-1 MLKGHR
+1 MGIV
-7 LDNDKIGY
+7 KIREMMY
-15 MARLKYNFTWKKY
+15 LCNPKMNVMSRLKYNFTWKKY
-28 HFTWKKYHFTWKKYH
+28 H
-43 RWFGLVLSVF
+43 RWLGLVLSVF

-77 RWLPASYHIKNFN
+77 KWLPASYYIKNFN
-90 NGVVKGTVVKNQKTA
+90 NGVVKGTVVKKSA
-105 SDSTEQSLAV
+105 AHSL
-115 EKNPSIHANSS
+115 SS
-126 ESPDSVLAYGCAGV
+126 ENCDSVLVYGCAGV

-148 TWQDFNRG
+148 TWQDFNAG
-156 LPASIDERNV
+156 LPESIDERNV
-166 RHIVKAKDGSL
+166 RHVVKAKDGSL

-206 IMDVALGKDSMTVV
+206 IMDVALAKDSMTVV
-220 ALTRSYVYKISIFD
+220 ALTRSRVFTIVPFVQYGEIVKI
-234 SCRLQGK
+234 GK
-241 PAMAKFHVGPATV
+241 SSSETYRVESKIIPAQKK
-254 VPPPSEDYEPKTTLF
+254 YEPKTTLF

-306 FILPYGIRRV
+306 FILPYGIRRA

-365 VPLVLNKLPQAV
+365 VPLVLSKLPQAV

-391 RWDATQGDWLVSTS
+391 RWDAVQGDWLVSTS
-405 DGFLRVDEDFSQ
+405 EGFLRVDEDFSQ
-417 APKMLA
+417 APKMLPD
-423 TDECPKLSPM
+423 DECPKLSPM
-433 GVTVF
+433 GVTVW

-456 WNPVKSAANRT
+456 WNPVNH
-467 SAVDPLLALSLKDS
+467 SL
-481 ANHPSSQI
+481 NQI
-489 LDYFTGKPSVETS
+489 LDYFTGKPSEEIS

-534 AKGQAVD
+534 AKGQAVA
-541 LAKLQ
+541 LC
-546 ENKNLSANPQNL
+546 
-558 ESNRQHL
+558 
-565 YDNDESK
+565 NDEPKKSR
-572 TSKNE
+572 NE

-613 DFFVFLSGLLITLVL
+613 DLFVFLSGLLITLVL
-628 LSGYIISRRRRKK
+628 LSGYIISHRRRKK

>member
-1 MLKGHR
+1 
-7 LDNDKIGY
+7 
-15 MARLKYNFTWKKY
+15 MARLKYN
-28 HFTWKKYHFTWKKYH
+28 FTWKKYH

-67 EVFSG
+67 EAFSG

-77 RWLPASYHIKNFN
+77 KWLPASYHIKNFN
-90 NGVVKGTVVKNQKTA
+90 NGVVKGTVVKNSGSLA
-105 SDSTEQSLAV
+105 ISEGFSDSILV
-115 EKNPSIHANSS
+115 
-126 ESPDSVLAYGCAGV
+126 YGCAGV
-140 FLTDSRLS
+140 FLTDYQLS
-148 TWQDFNRG
+148 TWQDFNAG
-156 LPASIDERNV
+156 LPKSIDERNV
-166 RHIVKAKDGSL
+166 RHLVQARDGSL

-184 VYRYDENS
+184 VYRYDENAQQ
-192 HRWKKVELPGNEER
+192 WKKVELPGNEER
-206 IMDVALGKDSMTVV
+206 IMDVALGKNSIQVV
-220 ALTRSYVYKISIFD
+220 ALTRSRIFEITPIASNIDVSESPSSLASSAKGGVSEKSPDIFEKKLGGFSEKVGTFWGKYRVEAKII
-234 SCRLQGK
+234 
-241 PAMAKFHVGPATV
+241 PAPKN
-254 VPPPSEDYEPKTTLF
+254 YEPKTTLF

-306 FILPYGIRRV
+306 FILPYGIRRA

-365 VPLVLNKLPQAV
+365 VPLVLSKLPQAV

-391 RWDATQGDWLVSTS
+391 RWDAVQGDWLVSTS
-405 DGFLRVDEDFSQ
+405 EGFLRVDEDFSQ
-417 APKMLA
+417 APKMLPD
-423 TDECPKLSPM
+423 DECPKLSPM
-433 GVTVF
+433 GVTVW

-456 WNPVKSAANRT
+456 WNPV
-467 SAVDPLLALSLKDS
+467 
-481 ANHPSSQI
+481 NHKSQI
-489 LDYFTGKPSVETS
+489 LDYFTNEPCVETS

-508 NLVCGYSEDFL
+508 NLICGYSEDLFDRE
-519 GGKPLVFDFAKGVED
+519 PMVFDFAKGVED
-534 AKGQAVD
+534 AKGQVINI
-541 LAKLQ
+541 L
-546 ENKNLSANPQNL
+546 
-558 ESNRQHL
+558 
-565 YDNDESK
+565 DEK
-572 TSKNE
+572 DV
-577 ESMSDLIC
+577 MSDLIC

-613 DFFVFLSGLLITLVL
+613 DLFVFLSGLLITLVL
-628 LSGYIISRRRRKK
+628 LSGYIISHRRRKK

>member
-1 MLKGHR
+1 MGIV
-7 LDNDKIGY
+7 KIREMMY
-15 MARLKYNFTWKKY
+15 LCNPKMNVMARLKYNFTWKKY
-28 HFTWKKYHFTWKKYH
+28 H
-43 RWFGLVLSVF
+43 RWLGLVLSVF

-77 RWLPASYHIKNFN
+77 KWLPASYHVKNFN
-90 NGVVKGTVVKNQKTA
+90 NGVVKGTVVKKSA
-105 SDSTEQSLAV
+105 AHSL
-115 EKNPSIHANSS
+115 SS
-126 ESPDSVLAYGCAGV
+126 ENCDSVLAYGCAGI

-148 TWQDFNRG
+148 TWQDFNAG
-156 LPASIDERNV
+156 LPESIDERNV
-166 RHIVKAKDGSL
+166 RHVVKAKDGSL

-206 IMDVALGKDSMTVV
+206 IMDVALAKDSMTVV
-220 ALTRSYVYKISIFD
+220 ALTRSRVFTIVPFVQYGEIVKI
-234 SCRLQGK
+234 GK
-241 PAMAKFHVGPATV
+241 SSSETYRVESKIIPAPKK
-254 VPPPSEDYEPKTTLF
+254 YEPKTTLF
-269 KLVWHLH
+269 KLVWHMH

-306 FILPYGIRRV
+306 FILPYGIRRA

-365 VPLVLNKLPQAV
+365 VPLVLSKLPQAV
-377 GEDGNV
+377 GEGGNV

-391 RWDATQGDWLVSTS
+391 RWDAVLGDWLVSTS
-405 DGFLRVDEDFSQ
+405 EGFLRVDEDFSQ
-417 APKMLA
+417 APKMLPD
-423 TDECPKLSPM
+423 DECPKLSPM
-433 GVTVF
+433 GVTVW
-438 ESDGK
+438 ESDGR

-456 WNPVKSAANRT
+456 WNPVNH
-467 SAVDPLLALSLKDS
+467 SL
-481 ANHPSSQI
+481 NQI
-489 LDYFTGKPSVETS
+489 LDYFTGKPSEETS

-534 AKGQAVD
+534 AKGQAVA
-541 LAKLQ
+541 LC
-546 ENKNLSANPQNL
+546 
-558 ESNRQHL
+558 
-565 YDNDESK
+565 NDEPKKSR
-572 TSKNE
+572 NE

-613 DFFVFLSGLLITLVL
+613 DLFVFLSGLLITLVL
-628 LSGYIISRRRRKK
+628 LSGYIISHRRRKK
-641 AQARLK
+641 AQARLR

>member
-1 MLKGHR
+1 MGIV
-7 LDNDKIGY
+7 KIREMMY
-15 MARLKYNFTWKKY
+15 LCNPKMNVMARLKYNFTWKKY
-28 HFTWKKYHFTWKKYH
+28 H
-43 RWFGLVLSVF
+43 RWLGLVLSVF

-77 RWLPASYHIKNFN
+77 KWLPASYHIKNFN
-90 NGVVKGTVVKNQKTA
+90 NGVVKGTVVKKSA
-105 SDSTEQSLAV
+105 AHSL
-115 EKNPSIHANSS
+115 SS
-126 ESPDSVLAYGCAGV
+126 ENCDSVLAYGCAGV

-148 TWQDFNRG
+148 TWQDFNAG
-156 LPASIDERNV
+156 LPESIDERNV
-166 RHIVKAKDGSL
+166 RHVVKAKDGSL

-184 VYRYDENS
+184 VYRYDENA
-192 HRWKKVELPGNEER
+192 RQWKKVELPGNEER
-206 IMDVALGKDSMTVV
+206 IMDVALGKNSIQVV
-220 ALTRSYVYKISIFD
+220 ALTRSRIFEITPIASNIDVSESPSSLASSAKGGVSEKSPDIFEKKSGGISEKVGTFLEKYRVESKII
-234 SCRLQGK
+234 
-241 PAMAKFHVGPATV
+241 PAPKK
-254 VPPPSEDYEPKTTLF
+254 YEPKTTLF

-306 FILPYGIRRV
+306 FILPYGIRRA

-365 VPLVLNKLPQAV
+365 VPLVLGKLPQAV

-391 RWDATQGDWLVSTS
+391 RWDAVQGDWLVSTS
-405 DGFLRVDEDFSQ
+405 EGFLRVDEDFSQ
-417 APKMLA
+417 APKMLPD
-423 TDECPKLSPM
+423 DECPKLSPM
-433 GVTVF
+433 GVTVW

-456 WNPVKSAANRT
+456 WKPVNH
-467 SAVDPLLALSLKDS
+467 SL
-481 ANHPSSQI
+481 NQI
-489 LDYFTGKPSVETS
+489 LDYFTGKPSEETS

-519 GGKPLVFDFAKGVED
+519 GGKLLVFDFAKGVED
-534 AKGQAVD
+534 AKGQAVA
-541 LAKLQ
+541 LC
-546 ENKNLSANPQNL
+546 
-558 ESNRQHL
+558 
-565 YDNDESK
+565 NDEPK
-572 TSKNE
+572 TSRNE

-613 DFFVFLSGLLITLVL
+613 DLFVFLSGLLITLVL
-628 LSGYIISRRRRKK
+628 LSGYIISHRRRKK

>member
-1 MLKGHR
+1 
-7 LDNDKIGY
+7 
-15 MARLKYNFTWKKY
+15 MARLKYN
-28 HFTWKKYHFTWKKYH
+28 FTWKKYH

-77 RWLPASYHIKNFN
+77 KWLPASYHVKNFN
-90 NGVVKGTVVKNQKTA
+90 NGVVKGTVVKKSA
-105 SDSTEQSLAV
+105 AHSL
-115 EKNPSIHANSS
+115 SS
-126 ESPDSVLAYGCAGV
+126 ENCDSVLVYGCAGV

-148 TWQDFNRG
+148 TWQDFNAG
-156 LPASIDERNV
+156 LPESIDERNV
-166 RHIVKAKDGSL
+166 RHVVKAKDGSL

-184 VYRYDENS
+184 GYRYDENS

-206 IMDVALGKDSMTVV
+206 IMDVALAKDSMTVV
-220 ALTRSYVYKISIFD
+220 ALTRSRVFTIVPFVQYGEIVKI
-234 SCRLQGK
+234 GK
-241 PAMAKFHVGPATV
+241 SSSETYRVESKIIPAPKK
-254 VPPPSEDYEPKTTLF
+254 YEPKTTLF

-306 FILPYGIRRV
+306 FILPYGIRRA

-365 VPLVLNKLPQAV
+365 VPLVLSKLPQAV

-391 RWDATQGDWLVSTS
+391 RWDAVLGDWLVSTS
-405 DGFLRVDEDFSQ
+405 EGFLRVDEDFSQ
-417 APKMLA
+417 APKMLPD
-423 TDECPKLSPM
+423 DECPKLSPM
-433 GVTVF
+433 GVTVW

-456 WNPVKSAANRT
+456 WNPVNH
-467 SAVDPLLALSLKDS
+467 SL
-481 ANHPSSQI
+481 NQI
-489 LDYFTGKPSVETS
+489 LDYFTGKPSEETS

-534 AKGQAVD
+534 AKGQAVA
-541 LAKLQ
+541 LC
-546 ENKNLSANPQNL
+546 
-558 ESNRQHL
+558 
-565 YDNDESK
+565 NDEPKKSR
-572 TSKNE
+572 NE

-613 DFFVFLSGLLITLVL
+613 DLFVFLSGLLITLVL
-628 LSGYIISRRRRKK
+628 LSGYIISHRRRKK

>member
-1 MLKGHR
+1 MGIV
-7 LDNDKIGY
+7 KIREMMY
-15 MARLKYNFTWKKY
+15 LCNPKMNVMARLKYN
-28 HFTWKKYHFTWKKYH
+28 FTWKKYH

-67 EVFSG
+67 EAFSG

-77 RWLPASYHIKNFN
+77 KWLPASYHVKNFN
-90 NGVVKGTVVKNQKTA
+90 NGVVKGTVVKKSA
-105 SDSTEQSLAV
+105 AHSL
-115 EKNPSIHANSS
+115 SS
-126 ESPDSVLAYGCAGV
+126 ENCDSVLVYGCAGV

-148 TWQDFNRG
+148 TWQDFNAG
-156 LPASIDERNV
+156 LPESIDERNV
-166 RHIVKAKDGSL
+166 RHVVKAKDGSL

-206 IMDVALGKDSMTVV
+206 IMDVALAKDSMTVV
-220 ALTRSYVYKISIFD
+220 ALTRSRVFTIVPFVQYGEIVKI
-234 SCRLQGK
+234 GK
-241 PAMAKFHVGPATV
+241 SSSETYRVESKIIPAPKK
-254 VPPPSEDYEPKTTLF
+254 YEPNTTLF

-306 FILPYGIRRV
+306 FILPYGIRRA

-365 VPLVLNKLPQAV
+365 VPLVLSKLPQAV

-391 RWDATQGDWLVSTS
+391 RWDAVQGDWLVSTS
-405 DGFLRVDEDFSQ
+405 EGFLRVDEDFSQ
-417 APKMLA
+417 APKMLPD
-423 TDECPKLSPM
+423 DECPKLSPM
-433 GVTVF
+433 GVTVW

-443 GGWIVGSFRGIYR
+443 GAWIVGSFRGIYR
-456 WNPVKSAANRT
+456 WNPVNH
-467 SAVDPLLALSLKDS
+467 SL
-481 ANHPSSQI
+481 NQI
-489 LDYFTGKPSVETS
+489 LDYFTGKPSEETS

-534 AKGQAVD
+534 AKGQAVA
-541 LAKLQ
+541 LC
-546 ENKNLSANPQNL
+546 
-558 ESNRQHL
+558 
-565 YDNDESK
+565 NDEPK
-572 TSKNE
+572 TSRNE

-613 DFFVFLSGLLITLVL
+613 DLFVFLSGLLITLVL
-628 LSGYIISRRRRKK
+628 LSGYIISHRRRKK

>member
-1 MLKGHR
+1 MGIV
-7 LDNDKIGY
+7 KIREMMY
-15 MARLKYNFTWKKY
+15 LCNPKMNVMARLKYNFTWKKY
-28 HFTWKKYHFTWKKYH
+28 H
-43 RWFGLVLSVF
+43 RWLGLVLSVF

-67 EVFSG
+67 EVFSD

-77 RWLPASYHIKNFN
+77 KWLPASYHIKNFN
-90 NGVVKGTVVKNQKTA
+90 NGVVKGTVVKKSA
-105 SDSTEQSLAV
+105 AHSL
-115 EKNPSIHANSS
+115 SS
-126 ESPDSVLAYGCAGV
+126 ENCDSVLAYGCAGV

-148 TWQDFNRG
+148 TWQDFNAG
-156 LPASIDERNV
+156 LPESIDERNV
-166 RHIVKAKDGSL
+166 RHVVKAKDGSL

-206 IMDVALGKDSMTVV
+206 IMDVALAKDSMTVV
-220 ALTRSYVYKISIFD
+220 ALTRSRVFTIVPFVQYGEIGKI
-234 SCRLQGK
+234 GK
-241 PAMAKFHVGPATV
+241 SSSETYRVESKIIPAPKK
-254 VPPPSEDYEPKTTLF
+254 YEPKTTLF

-306 FILPYGIRRV
+306 FILPYGIRRA

-365 VPLVLNKLPQAV
+365 VPLVLSKLSQAV

-391 RWDATQGDWLVSTS
+391 RWDAVQGDWLVSTS
-405 DGFLRVDEDFSQ
+405 EGFLRVDEDFSQ
-417 APKMLA
+417 APKMLPD
-423 TDECPKLSPM
+423 DECPKLSPM
-433 GVTVF
+433 GVTVW

-456 WNPVKSAANRT
+456 WNPVNH
-467 SAVDPLLALSLKDS
+467 SL
-481 ANHPSSQI
+481 NQI
-489 LDYFTGKPSVETS
+489 LDYFTGKPSEETS

-534 AKGQAVD
+534 AKGQAVA
-541 LAKLQ
+541 LC
-546 ENKNLSANPQNL
+546 
-558 ESNRQHL
+558 
-565 YDNDESK
+565 NDEPKKSR
-572 TSKNE
+572 NE

-585 ETAPMSLWNV
+585 ETAPMSLWTV

-613 DFFVFLSGLLITLVL
+613 DLFVFLSGLLITLVF
-628 LSGYIISRRRRKK
+628 LSGYIISHRRRKK

>member
-1 MLKGHR
+1 
-7 LDNDKIGY
+7 

-28 HFTWKKYHFTWKKYH
+28 H
-43 RWFGLVLSVF
+43 RWLGLVLSVF

-77 RWLPASYHIKNFN
+77 KWLPASYYIKNFN
-90 NGVVKGTVVKNQKTA
+90 NGVVKGTVVKKSA
-105 SDSTEQSLAV
+105 AHSL
-115 EKNPSIHANSS
+115 SS
-126 ESPDSVLAYGCAGV
+126 ENCDSVLAYGCAGV

-148 TWQDFNRG
+148 TWQDFNAG
-156 LPASIDERNV
+156 LPESIDERNV
-166 RHIVKAKDGSL
+166 RHVVKAKDGSL

-206 IMDVALGKDSMTVV
+206 IMDVALAKDSMTVV
-220 ALTRSYVYKISIFD
+220 ALTRSRVFTIVPFVQYGEIVKI
-234 SCRLQGK
+234 GK
-241 PAMAKFHVGPATV
+241 SSSETYRVESKIIPAPKK
-254 VPPPSEDYEPKTTLF
+254 YEPKTTLF

-306 FILPYGIRRV
+306 FILPYGIRRA

-365 VPLVLNKLPQAV
+365 VPLVLSKLPQAV

-391 RWDATQGDWLVSTS
+391 RWDAVQGDWLVSTS
-405 DGFLRVDEDFSQ
+405 EGFLRVDEDFSQ
-417 APKMLA
+417 APKMLPD
-423 TDECPKLSPM
+423 DECPKLSPM

-456 WNPVKSAANRT
+456 WNPVNH
-467 SAVDPLLALSLKDS
+467 SL
-481 ANHPSSQI
+481 NQI
-489 LDYFTGKPSVETS
+489 LDYFTGKPSEETS

-534 AKGQAVD
+534 AKGQAVA
-541 LAKLQ
+541 LC
-546 ENKNLSANPQNL
+546 
-558 ESNRQHL
+558 
-565 YDNDESK
+565 NDEPK
-572 TSKNE
+572 TSRNE

-613 DFFVFLSGLLITLVL
+613 DLFVFLSGLLITLVL
-628 LSGYIISRRRRKK
+628 LSGYIISHRRRKK

>member
-1 MLKGHR
+1 
-7 LDNDKIGY
+7 
-15 MARLKYNFTWKKY
+15 MARLKYN
-28 HFTWKKYHFTWKKYH
+28 FTWKKYH

-77 RWLPASYHIKNFN
+77 KWLPASYHIKNFN

-115 EKNPSIHANSS
+115 EKNPSVHANSS

-148 TWQDFNRG
+148 TWQDFNAG
-156 LPASIDERNV
+156 LPESIDERNV
-166 RHIVKAKDGSL
+166 RHVVKAKNGSL

-206 IMDVALGKDSMTVV
+206 IMDVALAKDSMTVV
-220 ALTRSYVYKISIFD
+220 ALTRSRVFTIVPFVQYGEIVKI
-234 SCRLQGK
+234 GK
-241 PAMAKFHVGPATV
+241 SSSETYRVESKIIPAPKK
-254 VPPPSEDYEPKTTLF
+254 YEPKTTLF

-306 FILPYGIRRV
+306 FILPYGIRRA

-365 VPLVLNKLPQAV
+365 VPLVLSKLPQAV

-391 RWDATQGDWLVSTS
+391 RWDAVQGDWLVSTS
-405 DGFLRVDEDFSQ
+405 EGFLRVDEDFSQ
-417 APKMLA
+417 APKMLPD
-423 TDECPKLSPM
+423 DECPKLSPM
-433 GVTVF
+433 GVTVW

-456 WNPVKSAANRT
+456 WNPVNH
-467 SAVDPLLALSLKDS
+467 SL
-481 ANHPSSQI
+481 NQI
-489 LDYFTGKPSVETS
+489 LNYFTGKPSEETS

-534 AKGQAVD
+534 AKGQAVA
-541 LAKLQ
+541 LC
-546 ENKNLSANPQNL
+546 
-558 ESNRQHL
+558 
-565 YDNDESK
+565 NDEPKKSR
-572 TSKNE
+572 NE

-613 DFFVFLSGLLITLVL
+613 DLFVFLSGLLITLVL
-628 LSGYIISRRRRKK
+628 LSGYIISHRRRKK

>member
-1 MLKGHR
+1 MGIV
-7 LDNDKIGY
+7 KIREMMY
-15 MARLKYNFTWKKY
+15 LCNPKMNVMARLKYNFTWKKY
-28 HFTWKKYHFTWKKYH
+28 H
-43 RWFGLVLSVF
+43 RWLGLVLSVF

-77 RWLPASYHIKNFN
+77 KWLPASYHIKNFN
-90 NGVVKGTVVKNQKTA
+90 NGVVKGTVVKKSA
-105 SDSTEQSLAV
+105 AHSL
-115 EKNPSIHANSS
+115 SS
-126 ESPDSVLAYGCAGV
+126 ENCDSVLAYGCAGV

-148 TWQDFNRG
+148 TWQDFNAG
-156 LPASIDERNV
+156 LPESIDERNV
-166 RHIVKAKDGSL
+166 RHVVKAKDGSL

-206 IMDVALGKDSMTVV
+206 IMDVALAKDSMTVV
-220 ALTRSYVYKISIFD
+220 ALTRSRVFTIVHFVQYGEIVKI
-234 SCRLQGK
+234 GK
-241 PAMAKFHVGPATV
+241 SSSETYRVESRIIPAPKK
-254 VPPPSEDYEPKTTLF
+254 YEPKTTLF

-306 FILPYGIRRV
+306 FILPYGIRRA

-342 GYVTIVLTLW
+342 GCVTIVLTLW

-365 VPLVLNKLPQAV
+365 VPLVLSKLPQAV

-391 RWDATQGDWLVSTS
+391 RWDAVQGDWLVSTS
-405 DGFLRVDEDFSQ
+405 EGFLRVDEDFSQ
-417 APKMLA
+417 APKMLPD
-423 TDECPKLSPM
+423 DECPKLSPM
-433 GVTVF
+433 GVTVW

-456 WNPVKSAANRT
+456 WNPV
-467 SAVDPLLALSLKDS
+467 
-481 ANHPSSQI
+481 NHFLNQI
-489 LDYFTGKPSVETS
+489 LDYFTGKPSEETS

-534 AKGQAVD
+534 AKGQAVA
-541 LAKLQ
+541 LC
-546 ENKNLSANPQNL
+546 
-558 ESNRQHL
+558 
-565 YDNDESK
+565 NDEPK
-572 TSKNE
+572 TSRNE

-613 DFFVFLSGLLITLVL
+613 NLFVFLSGLLITLVL
-628 LSGYIISRRRRKK
+628 LSGYIISHRRRKK

>member
-1 MLKGHR
+1 
-7 LDNDKIGY
+7 
-15 MARLKYNFTWKKY
+15 MARLKYN
-28 HFTWKKYHFTWKKYH
+28 FTWKKYH

-53 MLVFCVSGIILNHR
+53 MSVFCVSGIILNHR
-67 EVFSG
+67 EAFSG

-77 RWLPASYHIKNFN
+77 KWLPASYHIKNFN
-90 NGVVKGTVVKNQKTA
+90 NGVVKGTVVKNSGSLA
-105 SDSTEQSLAV
+105 ISEGFSDSILV
-115 EKNPSIHANSS
+115 
-126 ESPDSVLAYGCAGV
+126 YGCAGV
-140 FLTDSRLS
+140 FLTDYQLS
-148 TWQDFNRG
+148 TWQDFNAG
-156 LPASIDERNV
+156 LPKSIDERNV
-166 RHIVKAKDGSL
+166 RHLVKAKDGSL

-192 HRWKKVELPGNEER
+192 HRWKKVELSGNEEC
-206 IMDVALGKDSMTVV
+206 IMDVALAKDSMTVV
-220 ALTRSYVYKISIFD
+220 ALTRSRVFTIVPFVQYGEIVKI
-234 SCRLQGK
+234 GK
-241 PAMAKFHVGPATV
+241 SSSETYRVESKIIPAPKK
-254 VPPPSEDYEPKTTLF
+254 YEPKTTLF

-306 FILPYGIRRV
+306 FILPYGIRRA

-365 VPLVLNKLPQAV
+365 VPLVLSKLPQAV

-391 RWDATQGDWLVSTS
+391 RWDAVQGDWLVSTS
-405 DGFLRVDEDFSQ
+405 EGFLRVDEDFSQ
-417 APKMLA
+417 APKMLPD
-423 TDECPKLSPM
+423 DECPKLSPM
-433 GVTVF
+433 GVTVW

-456 WNPVKSAANRT
+456 WNPVNH
-467 SAVDPLLALSLKDS
+467 SL
-481 ANHPSSQI
+481 NQI
-489 LDYFTGKPSVETS
+489 LDYFTGKPSEETS

-534 AKGQAVD
+534 AKGQAVA
-541 LAKLQ
+541 LC
-546 ENKNLSANPQNL
+546 
-558 ESNRQHL
+558 
-565 YDNDESK
+565 NDEPK
-572 TSKNE
+572 TSRNE

-613 DFFVFLSGLLITLVL
+613 NLFVFLSGLLITLVL
-628 LSGYIISRRRRKK
+628 LSGYIISHRRRKK

>member
-1 MLKGHR
+1 
-7 LDNDKIGY
+7 

-28 HFTWKKYHFTWKKYH
+28 H
-43 RWFGLVLSVF
+43 RWLGLVLSVF

-77 RWLPASYHIKNFN
+77 KWLPASYHIKNFN
-90 NGVVKGTVVKNQKTA
+90 NGVVKGTVVKKSA
-105 SDSTEQSLAV
+105 AHSL
-115 EKNPSIHANSS
+115 SS
-126 ESPDSVLAYGCAGV
+126 ENCDSVLAYGCAGV

-148 TWQDFNRG
+148 TWQDFNAG
-156 LPASIDERNV
+156 LPESIDERNV
-166 RHIVKAKDGSL
+166 RHVVKAKDGSL

-206 IMDVALGKDSMTVV
+206 IMDVALAKDSMTVV
-220 ALTRSYVYKISIFD
+220 ALTRSRVF
-234 SCRLQGK
+234 
-241 PAMAKFHVGPATV
+241 TV
-254 VPPPSEDYEPKTTLF
+254 VPFVQYGEIVKIGKSSSETYRVESRIIPAPKKYEPKTTLF

-294 VLIVLSITGILL
+294 VLIVLSITGIIR
-306 FILPYGIRRV
+306 FILPYGIRRAKKV
-316 KKLAA
+316 KSEERRVKNSLAA
-321 KARMKRLGKQFA
+321 KNRMKRLGKLFA

-365 VPLVLNKLPQAV
+365 VPLVLSKLPQAV

-391 RWDATQGDWLVSTS
+391 RWDAVQGDWLVSTS
-405 DGFLRVDEDFSQ
+405 EGFLRVDEDFSQ
-417 APKMLA
+417 APKMLPD
-423 TDECPKLSPM
+423 DECPKLSPM
-433 GVTVF
+433 GVTVW

-456 WNPVKSAANRT
+456 WNPVNH
-467 SAVDPLLALSLKDS
+467 SL
-481 ANHPSSQI
+481 NQI
-489 LDYFTGKPSVETS
+489 LDYFTGKPSEETS

-534 AKGQAVD
+534 AKGQAVA
-541 LAKLQ
+541 LC
-546 ENKNLSANPQNL
+546 
-558 ESNRQHL
+558 
-565 YDNDESK
+565 NDEPK
-572 TSKNE
+572 TSRNE

-613 DFFVFLSGLLITLVL
+613 DLFVFLSGLLITLVL
-628 LSGYIISRRRRKK
+628 LSGYIISHRRRKK

>member
-1 MLKGHR
+1 MGIV
-7 LDNDKIGY
+7 KIREMMY
-15 MARLKYNFTWKKY
+15 LCNPKMNVMARLKYNY
-28 HFTWKKYHFTWKKYH
+28 TWKKYH
-43 RWFGLVLSVF
+43 RWLGLVLSVF

-77 RWLPASYHIKNFN
+77 KWLPASYYIKNFN
-90 NGVVKGTVVKNQKTA
+90 NGVVKGTVVKKSA
-105 SDSTEQSLAV
+105 AHSL
-115 EKNPSIHANSS
+115 SS
-126 ESPDSVLAYGCAGV
+126 ENCDSVLVYGCAGV

-148 TWQDFNRG
+148 TWQDFNAG
-156 LPASIDERNV
+156 LPESIDERNV
-166 RHIVKAKDGSL
+166 RHVVKAKDGSL

-206 IMDVALGKDSMTVV
+206 IMDVALAKDSMTVV
-220 ALTRSYVYKISIFD
+220 ALTRSRVFTIVPFVQYGEIVKI
-234 SCRLQGK
+234 GK
-241 PAMAKFHVGPATV
+241 SSSETYRVESKIIPAPKK
-254 VPPPSEDYEPKTTLF
+254 YEPKTTLF

-306 FILPYGIRRV
+306 FILPYGIRRA

-365 VPLVLNKLPQAV
+365 VPLVLSKLPQAV

-391 RWDATQGDWLVSTS
+391 RWDAVQGDWLVSTS
-405 DGFLRVDEDFSQ
+405 EGFLRVDEDFSQ
-417 APKMLA
+417 APKILPD
-423 TDECPKLSPM
+423 DECPKLSPM
-433 GVTVF
+433 GVTVW

-456 WNPVKSAANRT
+456 WNPVNH
-467 SAVDPLLALSLKDS
+467 SL
-481 ANHPSSQI
+481 NQI
-489 LDYFTGKPSVETS
+489 LNYFTGKPSEETS

-534 AKGQAVD
+534 AKGQAVA
-541 LAKLQ
+541 LC
-546 ENKNLSANPQNL
+546 
-558 ESNRQHL
+558 
-565 YDNDESK
+565 NDEPKKSR
-572 TSKNE
+572 NE

-613 DFFVFLSGLLITLVL
+613 DLFVFLSGLLITLVL
-628 LSGYIISRRRRKK
+628 LSGYIISHRRRKK

>member
-1 MLKGHR
+1 MGIV
-7 LDNDKIGY
+7 KIREMMY
-15 MARLKYNFTWKKY
+15 LCNPKMNVMARLKYNFTWKKY
-28 HFTWKKYHFTWKKYH
+28 H
-43 RWFGLVLSVF
+43 RWLGLVLSVF

-77 RWLPASYHIKNFN
+77 KWLPASYYIKNFN
-90 NGVVKGTVVKNQKTA
+90 NGVVKGTVVKKSA
-105 SDSTEQSLAV
+105 AHSL
-115 EKNPSIHANSS
+115 SS
-126 ESPDSVLAYGCAGV
+126 ENCDSVLVYGCAGV

-148 TWQDFNRG
+148 TWQDFNAG
-156 LPASIDERNV
+156 LPESIDERNV
-166 RHIVKAKDGSL
+166 RHVVKAKDGSL

-206 IMDVALGKDSMTVV
+206 IMDVALAKDSMTVV
-220 ALTRSYVYKISIFD
+220 ALTRSRVFTIVPFVQYGEIVKI
-234 SCRLQGK
+234 GK
-241 PAMAKFHVGPATV
+241 SSSETYRVESKIIPAPKK
-254 VPPPSEDYEPKTTLF
+254 YEPKTTLF

-306 FILPYGIRRV
+306 FILPYGIRRA

-365 VPLVLNKLPQAV
+365 VPLVLSKLPQAV

-391 RWDATQGDWLVSTS
+391 RWDAVQGDWLVSTS
-405 DGFLRVDEDFSQ
+405 EGFLRVDEDFSQ
-417 APKMLA
+417 APKMLPD
-423 TDECPKLSPM
+423 DECPKLSPM
-433 GVTVF
+433 GVTVW

-456 WNPVKSAANRT
+456 WNPVNH
-467 SAVDPLLALSLKDS
+467 SL
-481 ANHPSSQI
+481 NQI
-489 LDYFTGKPSVETS
+489 LDYFTGKPSEETS

-534 AKGQAVD
+534 AKGQAVA
-541 LAKLQ
+541 LC
-546 ENKNLSANPQNL
+546 
-558 ESNRQHL
+558 
-565 YDNDESK
+565 NDEPKKSR
-572 TSKNE
+572 NE

-613 DFFVFLSGLLITLVL
+613 DLFVFLSGLLITLVL
-628 LSGYIISRRRRKK
+628 LSGYIISHRRRKK
-641 AQARLK
+641 TQARLK

>member
-1 MLKGHR
+1 MGIV
-7 LDNDKIGY
+7 KIREMMY
-15 MARLKYNFTWKKY
+15 LCSPKMNVMARLKYNFTWKKY
-28 HFTWKKYHFTWKKYH
+28 H
-43 RWFGLVLSVF
+43 RWLGLVLSVF
-53 MLVFCVSGIILNHR
+53 MLVFSVSGIILNHR

-77 RWLPASYHIKNFN
+77 KWLPASYHIKNFN
-90 NGVVKGTVVKNQKTA
+90 NGVVKGTVVKKSA
-105 SDSTEQSLAV
+105 AHSL
-115 EKNPSIHANSS
+115 SS
-126 ESPDSVLAYGCAGV
+126 ENCDSVLAYGCAGV

-148 TWQDFNRG
+148 TWQDFNAG
-156 LPASIDERNV
+156 FPESIDERNV
-166 RHIVKAKDGSL
+166 RHVVKAKDGSL

-206 IMDVALGKDSMTVV
+206 IMDVALAKDSMTVV
-220 ALTRSYVYKISIFD
+220 ALTRSRVFTIVPFVQYGEIVKI
-234 SCRLQGK
+234 GK
-241 PAMAKFHVGPATV
+241 SSSETYRVESKIIPAPKK
-254 VPPPSEDYEPKTTLF
+254 YEPKTTLF

-306 FILPYGIRRV
+306 FILPYGIRRA

-342 GYVTIVLTLW
+342 GYVTIVLMLW

-365 VPLVLNKLPQAV
+365 VPLVLSKLPQAV

-391 RWDATQGDWLVSTS
+391 RWDAVQGDWLVSTS
-405 DGFLRVDEDFSQ
+405 EGFLRVDEDFSQ
-417 APKMLA
+417 APKMLPD
-423 TDECPKLSPM
+423 DECPKLSPM
-433 GVTVF
+433 GVTVW

-456 WNPVKSAANRT
+456 WNPVNH
-467 SAVDPLLALSLKDS
+467 SL
-481 ANHPSSQI
+481 NQI
-489 LDYFTGKPSVETS
+489 LDYFTGKPSEETS

-534 AKGQAVD
+534 AKGQAVA
-541 LAKLQ
+541 LC
-546 ENKNLSANPQNL
+546 
-558 ESNRQHL
+558 
-565 YDNDESK
+565 NDEPKKSR
-572 TSKNE
+572 NE

-613 DFFVFLSGLLITLVL
+613 DLFVFLSGLLITLVL
-628 LSGYIISRRRRKK
+628 LSGYIISHRRRKK

>member
-1 MLKGHR
+1 MGIV
-7 LDNDKIGY
+7 KIREMMY
-15 MARLKYNFTWKKY
+15 LCNPKMNVMARLKYNFTWKKY
-28 HFTWKKYHFTWKKYH
+28 H
-43 RWFGLVLSVF
+43 RWLGLVLSVF

-77 RWLPASYHIKNFN
+77 KWLPASYHIKNFN
-90 NGVVKGTVVKNQKTA
+90 NGVVKGTVVKKSA
-105 SDSTEQSLAV
+105 AHSL
-115 EKNPSIHANSS
+115 SS
-126 ESPDSVLAYGCAGV
+126 ENCDSVLVYGCAGV

-148 TWQDFNRG
+148 TWQDFNAG
-156 LPASIDERNV
+156 LPESIDERNV
-166 RHIVKAKDGSL
+166 RHVVKAKDGSL

-206 IMDVALGKDSMTVV
+206 IMDVALAKDSMTVV
-220 ALTRSYVYKISIFD
+220 ALTRSRVFTIVPFVQYGEIVKI
-234 SCRLQGK
+234 GK
-241 PAMAKFHVGPATV
+241 SSSETYRVESKIIPAPKK
-254 VPPPSEDYEPKTTLF
+254 YEPKTTLF

-306 FILPYGIRRV
+306 FILPYGIRRA

-365 VPLVLNKLPQAV
+365 VPLVLSKLPQAV

-391 RWDATQGDWLVSTS
+391 RWDAVQGDWLVSTS
-405 DGFLRVDEDFSQ
+405 EGFLRVDEDFSQ
-417 APKMLA
+417 APKMLPD
-423 TDECPKLSPM
+423 DECPKLSPM
-433 GVTVF
+433 GVTVW

-456 WNPVKSAANRT
+456 WNPVNH
-467 SAVDPLLALSLKDS
+467 SL
-481 ANHPSSQI
+481 NQI
-489 LDYFTGKPSVETS
+489 LDYFTGKPSEETS

-534 AKGQAVD
+534 AKGQAVA
-541 LAKLQ
+541 LC
-546 ENKNLSANPQNL
+546 
-558 ESNRQHL
+558 
-565 YDNDESK
+565 NDEPKKSR
-572 TSKNE
+572 NE

-613 DFFVFLSGLLITLVL
+613 DLFVFLSGLLITLVL
-628 LSGYIISRRRRKK
+628 LSGYIISHRRRKK
-641 AQARLK
+641 AQARLR

>member
-1 MLKGHR
+1 
-7 LDNDKIGY
+7 

-28 HFTWKKYHFTWKKYH
+28 H
-43 RWFGLVLSVF
+43 RWLGLVLSVF

-67 EVFSG
+67 EAFSG

-77 RWLPASYHIKNFN
+77 KWLPASYHIKNFN
-90 NGVVKGTVVKNQKTA
+90 NGVVKGTVVKKSA
-105 SDSTEQSLAV
+105 AHSL
-115 EKNPSIHANSS
+115 SS
-126 ESPDSVLAYGCAGV
+126 ENCDSVLAYGCAGV

-148 TWQDFNRG
+148 TWQDFNAG
-156 LPASIDERNV
+156 LPESIDERNV
-166 RHIVKAKDGSL
+166 RHVVKAKDGSL

-206 IMDVALGKDSMTVV
+206 IMDVALAKDSMTVV
-220 ALTRSYVYKISIFD
+220 ALTRSRVFTIVPFVQYGEIVKI
-234 SCRLQGK
+234 GK
-241 PAMAKFHVGPATV
+241 SSSETYRVESKIIPAPKK
-254 VPPPSEDYEPKTTLF
+254 YEPKTTLF

-306 FILPYGIRRV
+306 FILPYGIRRA

-365 VPLVLNKLPQAV
+365 VPLVLSKLPQAV

-391 RWDATQGDWLVSTS
+391 RWDAVQGDWLVSTS
-405 DGFLRVDEDFSQ
+405 EGFLRVDEDFSQ
-417 APKMLA
+417 APKMLPD
-423 TDECPKLSPM
+423 DECPKLSPM
-433 GVTVF
+433 GVTVW

-456 WNPVKSAANRT
+456 WNPV
-467 SAVDPLLALSLKDS
+467 
-481 ANHPSSQI
+481 NHKSQI
-489 LDYFTGKPSVETS
+489 LDYFTNEPCVETS

-508 NLVCGYSEDFL
+508 NLICGYSEDLFDRE
-519 GGKPLVFDFAKGVED
+519 PMVFDFAKGVED
-534 AKGQAVD
+534 AKGQVINI
-541 LAKLQ
+541 L
-546 ENKNLSANPQNL
+546 
-558 ESNRQHL
+558 
-565 YDNDESK
+565 DEK
-572 TSKNE
+572 DA
-577 ESMSDLIC
+577 MSDLIC

-613 DFFVFLSGLLITLVL
+613 DLFVFLSGLLITLVL
-628 LSGYIISRRRRKK
+628 LSGYIISHRRRKK

>member
-1 MLKGHR
+1 
-7 LDNDKIGY
+7 

-28 HFTWKKYHFTWKKYH
+28 H
-43 RWFGLVLSVF
+43 RWLGLVLSVF

-77 RWLPASYHIKNFN
+77 KWLPASYHIKNFN
-90 NGVVKGTVVKNQKTA
+90 NGVVKGTVVKNSGSLA
-105 SDSTEQSLAV
+105 ISEGFSDSILV
-115 EKNPSIHANSS
+115 
-126 ESPDSVLAYGCAGV
+126 YGCAGV
-140 FLTDSRLS
+140 FLTDYQLS
-148 TWQDFNRG
+148 TWQDFNAG
-156 LPASIDERNV
+156 LPKSIDERNV
-166 RHIVKAKDGSL
+166 RHLVQARDGSL

-184 VYRYDENS
+184 VYRYDENAQQ
-192 HRWKKVELPGNEER
+192 WKKVELPGNEER
-206 IMDVALGKDSMTVV
+206 IMDVALAKDSMTVV
-220 ALTRSYVYKISIFD
+220 ALTRSRVFTIVPFVQYGEIVKI
-234 SCRLQGK
+234 GK
-241 PAMAKFHVGPATV
+241 SSSETYRVESKIIPAPKK
-254 VPPPSEDYEPKTTLF
+254 YEPKTTLF

-306 FILPYGIRRV
+306 FILPYGIRRA

-365 VPLVLNKLPQAV
+365 VPLVLSKLPQAV

-391 RWDATQGDWLVSTS
+391 RWDAVQGDWLVSTS
-405 DGFLRVDEDFSQ
+405 EGFLRVDEDFSQ
-417 APKMLA
+417 APKMLPD
-423 TDECPKLSPM
+423 DECPKLSPM
-433 GVTVF
+433 GVTVW

-456 WNPVKSAANRT
+456 WNPVKH
-467 SAVDPLLALSLKDS
+467 K
-481 ANHPSSQI
+481 SQI
-489 LDYFTGKPSVETS
+489 LDYFTNEPCVETS

-508 NLVCGYSEDFL
+508 NLICGYSEDLFDRE
-519 GGKPLVFDFAKGVED
+519 PMVFDFAKGVED
-534 AKGQAVD
+534 AKGQVINI
-541 LAKLQ
+541 L
-546 ENKNLSANPQNL
+546 
-558 ESNRQHL
+558 
-565 YDNDESK
+565 DEK
-572 TSKNE
+572 DA
-577 ESMSDLIC
+577 MSDLIC

-613 DFFVFLSGLLITLVL
+613 DLFVFLSGLLITLVL
-628 LSGYIISRRRRKK
+628 LSGYIISHRRRKK
-641 AQARLK
+641 AQARLKLNLML

>member
-1 MLKGHR
+1 
-7 LDNDKIGY
+7 

-28 HFTWKKYHFTWKKYH
+28 H
-43 RWFGLVLSVF
+43 RWLGLVLSVF

-77 RWLPASYHIKNFN
+77 KWLPASYYIKNFN
-90 NGVVKGTVVKNQKTA
+90 NGVVKGTMVKKSA
-105 SDSTEQSLAV
+105 AHSL
-115 EKNPSIHANSS
+115 SS
-126 ESPDSVLAYGCAGV
+126 ENCDSVLAYGCAGV

-148 TWQDFNRG
+148 TWQDFNAG
-156 LPASIDERNV
+156 LPESIDERNV
-166 RHIVKAKDGSL
+166 RHVVKAKDGSL

-206 IMDVALGKDSMTVV
+206 IMDVALAKDSMTVV
-220 ALTRSYVYKISIFD
+220 ALTRSRVFTIVPFVQYGEIVKI
-234 SCRLQGK
+234 GK
-241 PAMAKFHVGPATV
+241 SSSETYRVESKIIPAPKK
-254 VPPPSEDYEPKTTLF
+254 YEPKTTLF

-306 FILPYGIRRV
+306 FILPYGIRRA

-365 VPLVLNKLPQAV
+365 VPLVLSKLPQAV

-391 RWDATQGDWLVSTS
+391 RWDAVQGDWLVSTS
-405 DGFLRVDEDFSQ
+405 EGFLRVDEDFSQ
-417 APKMLA
+417 APKMLPD
-423 TDECPKLSPM
+423 DECPKLSPM
-433 GVTVF
+433 GVTVW

-456 WNPVKSAANRT
+456 WNPVNH
-467 SAVDPLLALSLKDS
+467 SL
-481 ANHPSSQI
+481 NQI
-489 LDYFTGKPSVETS
+489 LDYFTGKPSEETS

-534 AKGQAVD
+534 AKGQAVA
-541 LAKLQ
+541 LC
-546 ENKNLSANPQNL
+546 
-558 ESNRQHL
+558 
-565 YDNDESK
+565 NDEPK
-572 TSKNE
+572 TSRNE

-613 DFFVFLSGLLITLVL
+613 DLFVFLSGLLITLVL
-628 LSGYIISRRRRKK
+628 LSGYIISHRRRKK
-641 AQARLK
+641 AQERKHMSFMIHKRES

>member
-1 MLKGHR
+1 MGIV
-7 LDNDKIGY
+7 KIREMMY
-15 MARLKYNFTWKKY
+15 LCSPKMNVMARLKYNFTWKKY
-28 HFTWKKYHFTWKKYH
+28 H
-43 RWFGLVLSVF
+43 RWLGLVLSVF

-77 RWLPASYHIKNFN
+77 KWLPASYHIKNFN
-90 NGVVKGTVVKNQKTA
+90 NGVVKGTVVKKSGSLA
-105 SDSTEQSLAV
+105 ISEGFSDSILV
-115 EKNPSIHANSS
+115 
-126 ESPDSVLAYGCAGV
+126 YGCAGV
-140 FLTDSRLS
+140 FLTDYQLS
-148 TWQDFNRG
+148 TWQDFNAG
-156 LPASIDERNV
+156 LPKSIDERNV
-166 RHIVKAKDGSL
+166 RHLVQARDGSL

-184 VYRYDENS
+184 VYRYDENAQQ
-192 HRWKKVELPGNEER
+192 WKKVELPGNEER
-206 IMDVALGKDSMTVV
+206 IMDVALGKNSIQVV
-220 ALTRSYVYKISIFD
+220 ALTRSRIFEITPIASNIDVSESPSSLASSAKGGVSEKSPDIFEKKSGGFSEKVGTFLGKYRVEAKII
-234 SCRLQGK
+234 
-241 PAMAKFHVGPATV
+241 PAPKK
-254 VPPPSEDYEPKTTLF
+254 YEPKTTLF

-306 FILPYGIRRV
+306 FILPYGIRRA

-365 VPLVLNKLPQAV
+365 VPLVLSKLPQAV

-391 RWDATQGDWLVSTS
+391 RWDAVQGDWLVSTS
-405 DGFLRVDEDFSQ
+405 EGFLRVDEDFSQ
-417 APKMLA
+417 APKMLPD
-423 TDECPKLSPM
+423 DECPKLSPM
-433 GVTVF
+433 GVTVW

-456 WNPVKSAANRT
+456 WNPV
-467 SAVDPLLALSLKDS
+467 
-481 ANHPSSQI
+481 NHKSQI
-489 LDYFTGKPSVETS
+489 LDYFTNEPCVETS

-508 NLVCGYSEDFL
+508 NLICGYSEDLFDRE
-519 GGKPLVFDFAKGVED
+519 PMVFDFAKGVED
-534 AKGQAVD
+534 AKGQVINI
-541 LAKLQ
+541 L
-546 ENKNLSANPQNL
+546 
-558 ESNRQHL
+558 
-565 YDNDESK
+565 DEK
-572 TSKNE
+572 DA
-577 ESMSDLIC
+577 MSDLIC

-613 DFFVFLSGLLITLVL
+613 DLFVFLSGLLITLVL
-628 LSGYIISRRRRKK
+628 LSGYIISHRRRKK